1 MRKCKWNRGRFN
13 RISNVQVHF
22 IAWCSTTE
30 VGVTMKTIRVFAA
43 LVACVLTTSI
53 TLTGCGASGTSESA
67 APSVDLSK
75 YTDLVSGR
83 VIVIG
88 SDGEETDWELDDV
101 DDNQVAF
108 EEDAEGAT
116 IVVSATVLATKS
128 DFQLNSGNTVEAAL
142 QLAATETVMGHPA
155 ATALTVEVDPSV
167 VSDQG
172 IEKGDQVLVA
182 STNWDVKYD
191 EMRAPVEVQ
200 KIS

>member
-1 MRKCKWNRGRFN
+1 
-13 RISNVQVHF
+13 
-22 IAWCSTTE
+22 
-30 VGVTMKTIRVFAA
+30 MKTIRMFAA
-43 LVACVLTTSI
+43 LVACVLTASV

-75 YTDLVSGR
+75 YADLASGR

-88 SDGEETDWELDDV
+88 SDGKETDWELDDV

-116 IVVSATVLATKS
+116 IIVSATVLATKS
-128 DFQLNSGNTVEAAL
+128 DFQLNSGNTVEVAL

-155 ATALTVEVDPSV
+155 ATALTIEVDPSV

-172 IEKGDQVLVA
+172 IEEGDQVLVA